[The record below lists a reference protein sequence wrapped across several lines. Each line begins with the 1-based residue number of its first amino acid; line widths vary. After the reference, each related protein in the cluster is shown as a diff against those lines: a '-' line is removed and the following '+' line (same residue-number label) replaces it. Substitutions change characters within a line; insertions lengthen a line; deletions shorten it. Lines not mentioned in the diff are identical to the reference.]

1 MTAGE
6 TTTTTT
12 TTTIIIIKIII
23 IIIILIIIIIMLY
36 YNVDKRN
43 YMYKNVKNHWCKS
56 RYEIHSPKYV
66 KFREIWNSS
75 QLKDYL

>member
-1 MTAGE
+1 
-6 TTTTTT
+6 
-12 TTTIIIIKIII
+12 
-23 IIIILIIIIIMLY
+23 MLY